1 MQSLLSIGHFQACFS
16 KQIQFEIQ
24 HFLHVQQNGSPIT
37 KHTQQK
43 KCPKKCPRYG
53 NRYLEKKKGVEFIRI
68 LNSSI
73 FSQHC
78 RESNGKMCH
87 CKESVLLISA
97 SAVVNMG
104 EKTACFFFARWLDSP
119 LWSVH
124 IWPWSALFQQGGE
137 LRGVSYCML
146 TDAQSSEAAAFSKS
160 HYKALTS
167 TYPVKKWS
175 RFSTIQYSIHD
186 E

>member
-1 MQSLLSIGHFQACFS
+1 MYI
-16 KQIQFEIQ
+16 
-24 HFLHVQQNGSPIT
+24 VQQNGSPIT
-37 KHTQQK
+37 KHARQK
-43 KCPKKCPRYG
+43 KVSKKVSSLWKSLFG
-53 NRYLEKKKGVEFIRI
+53 KKEGVEFIRI

-87 CKESVLLISA
+87 CKESGVLLISA

-146 TDAQSSEAAAFSKS
+146 TDARSEAAAFSKS